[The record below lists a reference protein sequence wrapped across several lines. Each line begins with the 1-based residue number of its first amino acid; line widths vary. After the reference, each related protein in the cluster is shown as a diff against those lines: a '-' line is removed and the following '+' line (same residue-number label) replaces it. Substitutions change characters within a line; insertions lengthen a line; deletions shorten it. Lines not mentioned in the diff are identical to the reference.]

1 MFNENDLKAKIK
13 SYNGKVNTNFHDNEI
28 PKGSQFLCLSVILID
43 SVFRTGK
50 NYYLQ
55 VFLEECNYVAKEKK
69 MPEYIY
75 DELEISSDSDG
86 KILVKILMKKIK
98 YRISLGFVF
107 EAFWVI
113 FGWLF
118 IKYS

>member
-55 VFLEECNYVAKEKK
+55 VFLEECNYVAKGKK

-107 EAFWVI
+107 EAF
-113 FGWLF
+113 
-118 IKYS
+118 

>member
-55 VFLEECNYVAKEKK
+55 VFSEECNYVAKEKK

-86 KILVKILMKKIK
+86 KILVKKILMKKIK

-107 EAFWVI
+107 EAF
-113 FGWLF
+113 
-118 IKYS
+118 